1 MFDLELLHT
10 LVCVVDEGSFTRA
23 AERVHRTQSTVSQQ
37 IRKLEESA
45 GQTLLVRDRSGQQ
58 VSPTEQGELLTHYA
72 RRLLN
77 LSREARGALSTE
89 ASVVPVRLG
98 VPEDFD
104 AVRMASMLSGFVR
117 ARPEARLET
126 VSGMSTDLRRQ
137 LDAGE
142 IDIALVKRETGS
154 GDCHASWPEPLVWVS
169 GQDQDLDLETLPLA
183 LFPQGCIYRQR
194 ATRALDKARRSWR
207 VAFGS
212 HSLTGIQAA
221 VASGLGLSILP
232 VSAVLASHRVCTELP
247 PVPPSELALVS
258 GAERLGPTHQGL
270 IEFLREEISLP
281 HTGAS
286 Y

>member
-1 MFDLELLHT
+1 MLDLELLHT

-37 IRKLEESA
+37 IRKLEDSV
-45 GQTLLVRDRSGQQ
+45 GQVLLVRDRSGQQ
-58 VSPTEQGELLTHYA
+58 VSATEHGQLLTQYA

-77 LSREARGALSTE
+77 LSREAREALNTE

-104 AVRMASMLSGFVR
+104 ATRMASMLSGFVR

-126 VSGMSTDLRRQ
+126 VSGMSSDLRRQ
-137 LDAGE
+137 LDSGE
-142 IDIALVKRETGS
+142 IDIALVKREAGS
-154 GDCHASWPEPLVWVS
+154 GECHASWPEPLVWVC
-169 GQDQDLDLETLPLA
+169 GHDQDVHAETLPLA

-194 ATRALDKARRSWR
+194 AIRTLDKARRSWR

-221 VASGLGLSILP
+221 VTSGLGVSILP
-232 VSAVLASHRVCTELP
+232 NNAVLPSHRICSELP
-247 PVPPSELALVS
+247 PVLPSELALVS
-258 GAERLGPTHQGL
+258 GAQRLSATHRGL
-270 IEFLREEISLP
+270 IECLREEISRTL
-281 HTGAS
+281 
-286 Y
+286 

>member
-1 MFDLELLHT
+1 MLDLELLHT

-37 IRKLEESA
+37 IRKLEDSV
-45 GQTLLVRDRSGQQ
+45 GQVLLVRDRSGQQ
-58 VSPTEQGELLTHYA
+58 VSATEHGELLTQYA

-77 LSREARGALSTE
+77 LSREAREALNTE

-104 AVRMASMLSGFVR
+104 ATRMASMLSGFVR

-126 VSGMSTDLRRQ
+126 VSGMSSDLRRQ
-137 LDAGE
+137 LDSGE
-142 IDIALVKRETGS
+142 IDIALVKREAGS
-154 GDCHASWPEPLVWVS
+154 GECHASWPEPLVWVC
-169 GQDQDLDLETLPLA
+169 GHDQDVHAETLPLA

-194 ATRALDKARRSWR
+194 AIRTLDKARRSWR

-221 VASGLGLSILP
+221 VTSGLGVSILP
-232 VSAVLASHRVCTELP
+232 NNAVLPSHRICSELP
-247 PVPPSELALVS
+247 PVLPSELALVS
-258 GAERLGPTHQGL
+258 GAQRLSATHRGL
-270 IEFLREEISLP
+270 IECLREEISRTL
-281 HTGAS
+281 
-286 Y
+286 

>member
-1 MFDLELLHT
+1 MLDLELLHT

-37 IRKLEESA
+37 IRKLEESV
-45 GQTLLVRDRSGQQ
+45 GQVLLVRDRSGQQ
-58 VSPTEQGELLTHYA
+58 VSATEHGELLTHYA

-77 LSREARGALSTE
+77 LSREARDALDTE
-89 ASVVPVRLG
+89 TSVVPVRLG

-104 AVRMASMLSGFVR
+104 ATRMASMLSGFVR

-137 LDAGE
+137 LDSGE
-142 IDIALVKRETGS
+142 IDIALVKREAGS
-154 GDCHASWPEPLVWVS
+154 GECHASWPEPLVWVCGQ
-169 GQDQDLDLETLPLA
+169 GQDMQLATLPLA

-194 ATRALDKARRSWR
+194 AIRTLDKARRSWR

-221 VASGLGLSILP
+221 VTSGLGVSILP
-232 VSAVLASHRVCTELP
+232 ISAVLPSHRICTELP
-247 PVPPSELALVS
+247 PVPPSELALIS
-258 GAERLGPTHQGL
+258 GAERLTASHRGL
-270 IEFLREEISLP
+270 IECLREELSRSL
-281 HTGAS
+281 
-286 Y
+286 

>member
-37 IRKLEESA
+37 IRKLEESV
-45 GQTLLVRDRSGQQ
+45 GQVLLVRDRSGQQ
-58 VSPTEQGELLTHYA
+58 VSATEHGELLTHYA

-77 LSREARGALSTE
+77 LSREARDALDTE

-104 AVRMASMLSGFVR
+104 ATPMASMLSGFVR

-126 VSGMSTDLRRQ
+126 VSGMRTDLRRQ
-137 LDAGE
+137 LESGE
-142 IDIALVKRETGS
+142 IDIALVKREAGS
-154 GDCHASWPEPLVWVS
+154 GECHASWPEPLVWVCGQ
-169 GQDQDLDLETLPLA
+169 GQDMQLDTLPLA

-194 ATRALDKARRSWR
+194 AIRTLDKARRSWR

-221 VASGLGLSILP
+221 VTSGLGISILP
-232 VSAVLASHRVCTELP
+232 KSAVLPSHRICTELP

-258 GAERLGPTHQGL
+258 GAERLSATHRGL
-270 IEFLREEISLP
+270 IECLREEISRSL
-281 HTGAS
+281 
-286 Y
+286 

>member
-1 MFDLELLHT
+1 MFDLELLQT

-45 GQTLLVRDRSGQQ
+45 GQVLLVRDRSGQQ
-58 VSPTEQGELLTHYA
+58 VSPTEHGELLTHYA

-77 LSREARGALSTE
+77 LSREAREALSTE

-104 AVRMASMLSGFVR
+104 ATRMASMLSGFVR
-117 ARPEARLET
+117 TYPEARLET

-137 LDAGE
+137 LENGE
-142 IDIALVKRETGS
+142 IDIALIKREPGS
-154 GDCHASWPEPLVWVS
+154 GECHASWPEPLVWVCGA
-169 GQDQDLDLETLPLA
+169 GQDLQAETLPLA

-194 ATRALDKARRSWR
+194 AIRTLDKARRSWR

-221 VASGLGLSILP
+221 VTSGLGVSILP
-232 VSAVLASHRVCTELP
+232 NSAVLASHRICTQLP
-247 PVPPSELALVS
+247 PVAPSELALVS
-258 GAERLGPTHQGL
+258 GAGRLSATHRGL
-270 IEFLREEISLP
+270 IECLREEISEPRQSLQ
-281 HTGAS
+281 
-286 Y
+286 

>member
-1 MFDLELLHT
+1 MFDLELLQT

-37 IRKLEESA
+37 IRKLEESV
-45 GQTLLVRDRSGQQ
+45 GQVLLVRDRSGQQ
-58 VSPTEQGELLTHYA
+58 VSATEHGELLTHYA

-77 LSREARGALSTE
+77 LSREAREALNTE

-104 AVRMASMLSGFVR
+104 AIRMASMLSGFVR

-137 LDAGE
+137 LENGE
-142 IDIALVKRETGS
+142 IDIALVKREAGS
-154 GDCHASWPEPLVWVS
+154 GECYASWPEPLVWVCGES
-169 GQDQDLDLETLPLA
+169 QDLQVETLPLA

-194 ATRALDKARRSWR
+194 AIRTLDKARRSWR

-221 VASGLGLSILP
+221 VTSGLGISILP
-232 VSAVLASHRVCTELP
+232 KSAVLPSHRICSELP
-247 PVPPSELALVS
+247 PVPPSELALIS
-258 GAERLGPTHQGL
+258 GAERLSATHQGL
-270 IEFLREEISLP
+270 IESLRNEISLS
-281 HTGAS
+281 HVGAS
-286 Y
+286 R

>member
-37 IRKLEESA
+37 IRKLEESV
-45 GQTLLVRDRSGQQ
+45 GQVLLVRDRSGQQ
-58 VSPTEQGELLTHYA
+58 VSATEHGEVLTQYA
-72 RRLLN
+72 RRLLS
-77 LSREARGALSTE
+77 LSREARDALNTE

-104 AVRMASMLSGFVR
+104 ATRMASVLSGFVR

-137 LDAGE
+137 LDSGE
-142 IDIALVKRETGS
+142 IDIALVKREAGS
-154 GDCHASWPEPLVWVS
+154 GECHASWPEPLVWVC
-169 GQDQDLDLETLPLA
+169 GQSQDLQAETLPLA

-194 ATRALDKARRSWR
+194 AIRTLDKARRSWR

-221 VASGLGLSILP
+221 VTSGLGISILP
-232 VSAVLASHRVCTELP
+232 KSAVLPSHRICTELP

-258 GAERLGPTHQGL
+258 GAQRLSATHQGL
-270 IEFLREEISLP
+270 IECLREDISKAL
-281 HTGAS
+281 
-286 Y
+286 

>member
-37 IRKLEESA
+37 IRKLEENV
-45 GQTLLVRDRSGQQ
+45 GQVLLVRDRSGQQ
-58 VSPTEQGELLTHYA
+58 VSATEHGELLTHYA

-77 LSREARGALSTE
+77 LSREARDALDTE

-104 AVRMASMLSGFVR
+104 ATRMASMLSGFVR

-137 LDAGE
+137 LDSGE
-142 IDIALVKRETGS
+142 IDIALVKREAGS
-154 GDCHASWPEPLVWVS
+154 GECHASWPEPLVWVCGQ
-169 GQDQDLDLETLPLA
+169 GQDMQLDTLPLA

-194 ATRALDKARRSWR
+194 AIRTLDKARRSWR

-221 VASGLGLSILP
+221 VTSGLGVSILP
-232 VSAVLASHRVCTELP
+232 ISAVLPSHRICTELP
-247 PVPPSELALVS
+247 PLPPSDLALVS
-258 GAERLGPTHQGL
+258 GAERLSATHRGL
-270 IEFLREEISLP
+270 IECLRDEISRSL
-281 HTGAS
+281 
-286 Y
+286 

>member
-37 IRKLEESA
+37 IRKLEESV
-45 GQTLLVRDRSGQQ
+45 GQVLLVRDRSGQQ
-58 VSPTEQGELLTHYA
+58 VSATEHGEVLTQYA
-72 RRLLN
+72 RRLLS
-77 LSREARGALSTE
+77 LSREARDALNTE

-104 AVRMASMLSGFVR
+104 AARMASMLSGFVR

-137 LDAGE
+137 LESGE
-142 IDIALVKRETGS
+142 IDIALVKREAGS
-154 GDCHASWPEPLVWVS
+154 GECHTSWPEPLVWVCGH
-169 GQDQDLDLETLPLA
+169 GQDLQAETLPLA

-194 ATRALDKARRSWR
+194 AIRTLDKARRSWR

-221 VASGLGLSILP
+221 VTSGLGISILP
-232 VSAVLASHRVCTELP
+232 KSAVLPSHRICTELP
-247 PVPPSELALVS
+247 AVPPSELALVS
-258 GAERLGPTHQGL
+258 GAERLSATHRGL
-270 IEFLREEISLP
+270 IECLSVEISR
-281 HTGAS
+281 TV
-286 Y
+286 

>member
-37 IRKLEESA
+37 IRKLEENV
-45 GQTLLVRDRSGQQ
+45 GQVLLVRDRSGQQ
-58 VSPTEQGELLTHYA
+58 VSATEHGELLTHYA

-77 LSREARGALSTE
+77 LSREARDALDTE

-104 AVRMASMLSGFVR
+104 ATRMASMLSGFVR

-137 LDAGE
+137 LESGE
-142 IDIALVKRETGS
+142 IDIALVKREAGS
-154 GDCHASWPEPLVWVS
+154 GECHASWPEPLVWVCGQ
-169 GQDQDLDLETLPLA
+169 GQDMQLDTLPLA

-194 ATRALDKARRSWR
+194 AIRTLDKARRSWR

-221 VASGLGLSILP
+221 VTSGLGVSILP
-232 VSAVLASHRVCTELP
+232 KSAVLPSHRICTELP
-247 PVPPSELALVS
+247 PVPSSELALIS
-258 GAERLGPTHQGL
+258 GAERLSATHRGL
-270 IEFLREEISLP
+270 IECLREEISRSL
-281 HTGAS
+281 
-286 Y
+286 

>member
-37 IRKLEESA
+37 IRKLEESV
-45 GQTLLVRDRSGQQ
+45 GQVLLVRDRSGQQ
-58 VSPTEQGELLTHYA
+58 VSATEHGEVLTQYA
-72 RRLLN
+72 RRLLS
-77 LSREARGALSTE
+77 LSREARDALNTE

-104 AVRMASMLSGFVR
+104 ATRMASMLSGFVR

-137 LDAGE
+137 LESGE
-142 IDIALVKRETGS
+142 IDIALVKREAGS
-154 GDCHASWPEPLVWVS
+154 GECHASWPEPLVWVCGQ
-169 GQDQDLDLETLPLA
+169 GQDLQAETLPLA

-194 ATRALDKARRSWR
+194 AIRTLDKARRSWR

-221 VASGLGLSILP
+221 VTSGLGISILP
-232 VSAVLASHRVCTELP
+232 KSAVLPSHRICTELP
-247 PVPPSELALVS
+247 PVPPSELALIS
-258 GAERLGPTHQGL
+258 GAERLSATHRGL
-270 IEFLREEISLP
+270 IECLSVEISRTL
-281 HTGAS
+281 
-286 Y
+286 

>member
-1 MFDLELLHT
+1 MFDLELLQT

-37 IRKLEESA
+37 IRKLEENV
-45 GQTLLVRDRSGQQ
+45 GQALLVRDRSGQQ
-58 VSPTEQGELLTHYA
+58 VSPTEHGELLTHYA

-77 LSREARGALSTE
+77 LSREARDALSTE

-104 AVRMASMLSGFVR
+104 ATRMASMLSEFVR

-137 LDAGE
+137 LDNGE
-142 IDIALVKRETGS
+142 IDIALVKREAGS
-154 GDCHASWPEPLVWVS
+154 GECHASWPEPLVWVCS
-169 GQDQDLDLETLPLA
+169 EGQDLSAETLPLA

-194 ATRALDKARRSWR
+194 AIRTLDKARRSWR

-221 VASGLGLSILP
+221 VTSGLGISILP
-232 VSAVLASHRVCTELP
+232 NTAVLPSHRICTELP
-247 PVPPSELALVS
+247 PVPPSELALIS
-258 GAERLGPTHQGL
+258 GAERLSATHRGL
-270 IEFLREEISLP
+270 IECLREDLSRSL
-281 HTGAS
+281 
-286 Y
+286 

>member
-37 IRKLEESA
+37 IRKLEESV
-45 GQTLLVRDRSGQQ
+45 GQVLLVRDRSGQQ
-58 VSPTEQGELLTHYA
+58 VSATEHGELLTHYA

-77 LSREARGALSTE
+77 LSREARDALDTE

-104 AVRMASMLSGFVR
+104 ATRMASMLSGFVR

-137 LDAGE
+137 LDSGE
-142 IDIALVKRETGS
+142 IDIALVKREAGS
-154 GDCHASWPEPLVWVS
+154 GECHASWPEPLVWVCGQ
-169 GQDQDLDLETLPLA
+169 GQDMQLDTLPLA

-194 ATRALDKARRSWR
+194 AIRTLDKARRSWR

-221 VASGLGLSILP
+221 VTSGLGVSILP
-232 VSAVLASHRVCTELP
+232 KSALLPSHRICTELP

-258 GAERLGPTHQGL
+258 GAERLSATHRGL
-270 IEFLREEISLP
+270 IECLRDEISRSL
-281 HTGAS
+281 
-286 Y
+286 

>member
-37 IRKLEESA
+37 IRKLEESV
-45 GQTLLVRDRSGQQ
+45 GQVLLVRDRSGQQ
-58 VSPTEQGELLTHYA
+58 VSATEHGELLTHYA

-77 LSREARGALSTE
+77 LSREARDALDTE

-104 AVRMASMLSGFVR
+104 ATRMASMLSGFVR

-137 LDAGE
+137 LDSGE
-142 IDIALVKRETGS
+142 IDIALVKREAGS
-154 GDCHASWPEPLVWVS
+154 GECHASWPEPLVWVCGQ
-169 GQDQDLDLETLPLA
+169 GQDMQLDTLPLA

-194 ATRALDKARRSWR
+194 AIRTLDKARRSWR

-221 VASGLGLSILP
+221 VTSGLGVSILP
-232 VSAVLASHRVCTELP
+232 KSAVLPSHRICTELA
-247 PVPPSELALVS
+247 PVPSSELALIS
-258 GAERLGPTHQGL
+258 GAEHLSATHRGL
-270 IEFLREEISLP
+270 IECLREEISRSL
-281 HTGAS
+281 
-286 Y
+286 

>member
-37 IRKLEESA
+37 IRKLEESV
-45 GQTLLVRDRSGQQ
+45 GQVLLVRDRSGQQ
-58 VSPTEQGELLTHYA
+58 VSATEHGEVLTQYA
-72 RRLLN
+72 RRLLS
-77 LSREARGALSTE
+77 LSREARDALNTE

-104 AVRMASMLSGFVR
+104 AARMASMLSGFVR

-137 LDAGE
+137 LESGE
-142 IDIALVKRETGS
+142 IDIALVKREAGS
-154 GDCHASWPEPLVWVS
+154 GECHASWPEPLVWVCGH
-169 GQDQDLDLETLPLA
+169 GQDLQAETLPLA

-194 ATRALDKARRSWR
+194 AIRTLDKARRSWR
-207 VAFGS
+207 VAFSS

-221 VASGLGLSILP
+221 VTSGLGISILP
-232 VSAVLASHRVCTELP
+232 KSAVLPSHRICTELP
-247 PVPPSELALVS
+247 AVPPSELALVS
-258 GAERLGPTHQGL
+258 GAERLSATHRGL
-270 IEFLREEISLP
+270 IECLSVEISR
-281 HTGAS
+281 TV
-286 Y
+286 

>member
-1 MFDLELLHT
+1 MLDLELLHT

-37 IRKLEESA
+37 IRKLEDSV
-45 GQTLLVRDRSGQQ
+45 GQVLLVRDRSGQQ
-58 VSPTEQGELLTHYA
+58 VSATEHGQLLTQYA

-77 LSREARGALSTE
+77 LSREAREALNTE

-104 AVRMASMLSGFVR
+104 ATRMASMLSGFVR

-126 VSGMSTDLRRQ
+126 VSGMSSDLRRQ
-137 LDAGE
+137 LDSGE
-142 IDIALVKRETGS
+142 IDIALVKREAGS
-154 GDCHASWPEPLVWVS
+154 GECHASWPEPLVWVC
-169 GQDQDLDLETLPLA
+169 GHDQDVHAETLPLA

-194 ATRALDKARRSWR
+194 AIRTLDKARRSWR

-221 VASGLGLSILP
+221 VTSGLGVSILP
-232 VSAVLASHRVCTELP
+232 NSAVLPSHRICSELP
-247 PVPPSELALVS
+247 PVLPSELALVS
-258 GAERLGPTHQGL
+258 GAQRLSATHRGL
-270 IEFLREEISLP
+270 IECLREEISRTL
-281 HTGAS
+281 
-286 Y
+286 

>member
-37 IRKLEESA
+37 IRKLEESV
-45 GQTLLVRDRSGQQ
+45 GQVLQVRDRSGQQ
-58 VSPTEQGELLTHYA
+58 VSATEHGELLTHYA

-77 LSREARGALSTE
+77 LSREARDALDAE

-104 AVRMASMLSGFVR
+104 ATRMASMLSGFVR

-137 LDAGE
+137 LESGE
-142 IDIALVKRETGS
+142 IDIALVKREAGS
-154 GDCHASWPEPLVWVS
+154 GECHASWPEPLVWVCGQ
-169 GQDQDLDLETLPLA
+169 GQDMQLDTLPLA

-194 ATRALDKARRSWR
+194 AIRTLDKARRSWR

-221 VASGLGLSILP
+221 VTSGLGISILP
-232 VSAVLASHRVCTELP
+232 KSAVLPSHRICTELP

-258 GAERLGPTHQGL
+258 GAERLSATHRGL
-270 IEFLREEISLP
+270 IECLREEISRSL
-281 HTGAS
+281 
-286 Y
+286 

>member
-1 MFDLELLHT
+1 MFDLELLQT

-45 GQTLLVRDRSGQQ
+45 GHLLLVRDRSGQQ
-58 VSPTEQGELLTHYA
+58 VSPTEHGELLTQYA

-77 LSREARGALSTE
+77 LSREARDALSTE
-89 ASVVPVRLG
+89 ASRVPVRLG

-104 AVRMASMLSGFVR
+104 ASRMASMLSGFVR

-126 VSGMSTDLRRQ
+126 VSGMSIDLRRQ

-142 IDIALVKRETGS
+142 IDIALIKREAGS

-169 GQDQDLDLETLPLA
+169 GQDQDLHTETLPLA

-194 ATRALDKARRSWR
+194 ATRALDKSRRGWR

-221 VASGLGLSILP
+221 VSSGLGISLLP
-232 VSAVLASHRVCTELP
+232 RNAVLASHRVCSELP
-247 PVPPSELALVS
+247 AVPPSELALIS
-258 GAERLGPTHQGL
+258 GTERLSATQRGL
-270 IEFLREEISLP
+270 IECLREEISLS
-281 HTGAS
+281 HVGAS
-286 Y
+286 H

>member
-1 MFDLELLHT
+1 MLDLELLHT

-37 IRKLEESA
+37 IRKLEDSV
-45 GQTLLVRDRSGQQ
+45 GQVLLVRDRSGQQ
-58 VSPTEQGELLTHYA
+58 VSATEHGELLTQYA

-77 LSREARGALSTE
+77 LSREAREALNTE

-104 AVRMASMLSGFVR
+104 ATRMASMLSGVVR

-126 VSGMSTDLRRQ
+126 VSGMSSDLRRQ
-137 LDAGE
+137 LDSGE
-142 IDIALVKRETGS
+142 IDIALVKREAGS
-154 GDCHASWPEPLVWVS
+154 GECHASWPEPLVWVC
-169 GQDQDLDLETLPLA
+169 GHDQDVHAETLPLA

-194 ATRALDKARRSWR
+194 AIRTLDKARRSWR

-221 VASGLGLSILP
+221 VTSGLGVSILP
-232 VSAVLASHRVCTELP
+232 NSAVLPSHRICSELP
-247 PVPPSELALVS
+247 PVLPSELALVS
-258 GAERLGPTHQGL
+258 GAQRLSATHRGL
-270 IEFLREEISLP
+270 IECLREEISRTL
-281 HTGAS
+281 
-286 Y
+286 